1 VILSQVPESLEPQ
14 LLKFLVESQNADGGW
29 GYYPGRKSAF
39 EPTAYASLSLQ
50 VTSTPS
56 KALPKATEFVKARQT
71 GEGGWPSNTLDVN
84 PAPWVSP
91 LVGLAILNAEGFTQ
105 VCQRAAKFVVKSFGR
120 VPKTWQTQISEW
132 FGYRSPANVN
142 TDLGGWAW
150 NPGTSPWVEPT
161 CRSLI
166 FLKRILSKISDGQ
179 VNRIVPEAES
189 MLYDRMCHSG
199 GWNYGNAQVLGEE
212 LRPYAATTALALIA
226 LQDHTRRPENK
237 KSLAYLRHTSTME
250 RSAVS
255 LSYACLCLD
264 IYSEPWQDVLDH
276 LEALYDETQFFQDV
290 KGVALALLSLKAKEG
305 KNVYRQG

>member
-1 VILSQVPESLEPQ
+1 VPESLESQ
-14 LLKFLVESQNADGGW
+14 LFKFLVESQNADGGW
-29 GYYPGRKSAF
+29 GYFPGRKSAF
-39 EPTAYASLSLQ
+39 EPTAYAVLSLQ
-50 VTSTPS
+50 VTPTAT
-56 KALPKATEFVKARQT
+56 KVLLKATDFVKARQT
-71 GEGGWPSNTLDVN
+71 VEGGWPSNTLDTD

-91 LVGLAILNAEGFTQ
+91 LVGLAILNAEGFNQ
-105 VCQRAAKFVVKSFGR
+105 SCQRAAKFVVESFGKI
-120 VPKTWQTQISEW
+120 PKSWQTQISEW
-132 FGYRSPANVN
+132 FGYRNPANVN

-166 FLKRILSKISDGQ
+166 FLKRIRNKVSDGEF
-179 VNRIVPEAES
+179 NRILTEAES

-212 LRPYAATTALALIA
+212 LRPYPATTALALIA
-226 LQDHTRRPENK
+226 LQDHPRRPENK
-237 KSLAYLRHTSTME
+237 KSLTYLRHSSTLE

-264 IYSEPWQDVLDH
+264 IYSEPWQDL
-276 LEALYDETQFFQDV
+276 LERMEALYCETQFFQDV
-290 KGVALALLSLKAKEG
+290 KGVALALLALQAKDG

>member
-1 VILSQVPESLEPQ
+1 MILSQVPESLEPQ
-14 LLKFLVESQNADGGW
+14 LLKFLEESQNADGGW
-29 GYYPGRKSAF
+29 GYFPGKKSAF
-39 EPTAYASLSLQ
+39 EPTAYAALSLL
-50 VTSTPS
+50 VTSAS
-56 KALPKATEFVKARQT
+56 SNVLPKATDFVKARQT
-71 GEGGWPSNTLDVN
+71 VEGGWPPNTLDTD

-120 VPKTWQTQISEW
+120 VPKTWQTQVSEW
-132 FGYRSPANVN
+132 LGYGNPANVN

-166 FLKRILSKISDGQ
+166 FLKRVRNEISDGQ
-179 VNRIVPEAES
+179 VNRIITEAES
-189 MLYDRMCHSG
+189 MLYDRMCQSG

-212 LRPYAATTALALIA
+212 LRPYAATTALALLA
-226 LQDHTRRPENK
+226 LQDHPWRPENK
-237 KSLAYLRHTSTME
+237 KSLANLKRSSTIE

-264 IYSEPWQDVLDH
+264 IYSEPWQDLLDH
-276 LEALYDETQFFQDV
+276 MEALYRDTQFFRDV
-290 KGVALALLSLKAKEG
+290 KGVALALLALKAKEG
-305 KNVYRQG
+305 KNVYRLG